1 MQIAYLTMV
10 FLPATFIAV
19 CSPSYVPASP
29 IDITKGIFGM
39 HVQGIDSGR
48 ATLSQYFETTVAL
61 TGITVWILVA
71 LLNREMSFWQRVGW
85 PVYFI
90 YCVIEKV
97 RKLERFRDEQLPR
110 FSR

>member
-1 MQIAYLTMV
+1 MV
-10 FLPATFIAV
+10 SLLRAGLA
-19 CSPSYVPASP
+19 
-29 IDITKGIFGM
+29 IDTTKGIFGM

-90 YCVIEKV
+90 YYAIDKV
-97 RKLERFRDEQLPR
+97 RKSERFRDERKLPMFR
-110 FSR
+110 R